1 MGKKIFAV
9 VILII
14 GSLIAFSIPS
24 DFAIASYRNSGY
36 QTVVITICLSVLL
49 FYLADKIGKF
59 KTTRP
64 LGLAMFLP
72 GIFNVF
78 ISLASNLLNDSAKQ
92 SLKPGVLELS
102 KYTLINAIIL
112 CVIGF
117 LFFILRGVFKSNSP
131 SVAPENLSSDKDL
144 NFQKS
149 PAFVPNSDQLAI
161 IKLYNEL
168 KQKYGTLWSENGFI
182 LKIHE
187 DLSLD
192 KEFIKN
198 TIKNIIKQ
206 REV

>member
-1 MGKKIFAV
+1 MRKKIFAV

-36 QTVVITICLSVLL
+36 QTVVITTGLSVLL

-64 LGLAMFLP
+64 LGLAIFLP

-92 SLKPGVLELS
+92 ALKPGVLELS

-131 SVAPENLSSDKDL
+131 SVAPENFSSDKDFSTQVNEDTAAVCPVCSKNNTYL
-144 NFQKS
+144 DYQN
-149 PAFVPNSDQLAI
+149 NSFCR
-161 IKLYNEL
+161 NCM
-168 KQKYGTLWSENGFI
+168 
-182 LKIHE
+182 KITE
-187 DLSLD
+187 V
-192 KEFIKN
+192 KEFS
-198 TIKNIIKQ
+198 
-206 REV
+206 